1 VISLAL
7 WCVLAAGP
15 AVNLETLLHSVENRY
30 NHAQSLRLTFT
41 ESYKSVN
48 RAVQLDSGVLTLR
61 KPGRMRWE
69 YTAPA
74 GKLFVSD
81 GKDVYLYLPDA
92 KRVEHSKFK
101 ESEDLR
107 APLAFLLGKLNFYK
121 EFRSFSLRPEGENQ
135 WVDAIPNS
143 DNLPYSRVEFLISP
157 DFQIRRLRVIGQD
170 QSVMDF
176 SFEQEKL
183 NVPLDLKTFSFRPPP
198 GIELVESE
206 Q

>member
-1 VISLAL
+1 MGYTRSGGLERLSVVTSLAL

-15 AVNLETLLHSVENRY
+15 NPTLDSVLHAVENRY

-41 ESYKSVN
+41 QSYKAVK
-48 RAVQLDSGVLTLR
+48 RADQVESGVLTLR

-74 GKLFVSD
+74 VKLLVSD

-101 ESEDLR
+101 ETEDFR

-121 EFRSFSLRPEGENQ
+121 EFKSFNLRQEGENQ
-135 WVDAIPNS
+135 WVDAIP
-143 DNLPYSRVEFLISP
+143 
-157 DFQIRRLRVIGQD
+157 
-170 QSVMDF
+170 
-176 SFEQEKL
+176 
-183 NVPLDLKTFSFRPPP
+183 
-198 GIELVESE
+198 
-206 Q
+206 